1 MKNFNELIQRAQST
15 KKTIILPEST
25 DPRILKAAEKLQ
37 TDGIANV
44 VLCGNPEAIARN
56 AKESECDIGNTQII
70 DLSAHLDEYAET
82 LFQLRQHK
90 GITIDQARELVCDPL
105 TFANVMVY
113 RGEADGCVAGAQY
126 ATADVVRS
134 ALQLIGKHPDYAL
147 VSSFFIMLFD
157 KPFHTFP
164 GAMLFADCGLV
175 IDPDAD
181 QLGNI
186 AAATADTAKN
196 LLGMEP
202 RVAMLSFSTQ
212 GSAKHE
218 LVDKVVEAT
227 RIAKALR
234 PDYDIF
240 GDVQLDAAI
249 VPEIL
254 AQKAP
259 QLANQLSGDQKTN
272 VLVFPGLESGNIGYK
287 LVQRFAQAKAIGPVL
302 QGLNKPVNDL
312 SRGCSA
318 EDVYRAVVITA
329 IQAHMAVD

>member
-1 MKNFNELIQRAQST
+1 MKNFDELTDRAKST
-15 KKTIILPEST
+15 RKTIILPEST
-25 DPRILKAAEKLQ
+25 DPRILEATEKLHA
-37 TDGIANV
+37 DGIANV
-44 VLCGNPEAIARN
+44 ILCGKPDAITVSAR
-56 AKESECDIGNTQII
+56 ESESNIGGAEII
-70 DLSAHLDEYAET
+70 DMSAHLDDYAET
-82 LFQLRQHK
+82 LYELRKHK
-90 GITIDQARELVCDPL
+90 GLTIDQACDQVNDPL
-105 TFANVMVY
+105 TFANLMVH
-113 RGEADGCVAGAQY
+113 RGDADGCVAGAQY

-147 VSSFFIMLFD
+147 VSSFFMMLFD
-157 KPFHTFP
+157 KPFHTIP
-164 GAMLFADCGLV
+164 GTMLFADCGLV
-175 IDPDAD
+175 IDPNAE

-212 GSAKHE
+212 GSAKHA

-227 RIAKALR
+227 QIAKALR

-259 QLANQLSGDQKTN
+259 QLASEKKTN
-272 VLVFPGLESGNIGYK
+272 VLVFPGLEAANIGYK
-287 LVQRFAQAKAIGPVL
+287 LVQRFAQAEAIGPVL

-318 EDVYRAVVITA
+318 EDVYRAAVITS
-329 IQAHMAVD
+329 IQAQM